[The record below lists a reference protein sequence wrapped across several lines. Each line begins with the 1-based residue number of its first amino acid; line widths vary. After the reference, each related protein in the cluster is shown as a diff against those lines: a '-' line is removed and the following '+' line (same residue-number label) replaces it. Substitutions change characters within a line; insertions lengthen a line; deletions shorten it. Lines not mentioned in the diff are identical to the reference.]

1 MMRTESRVFAFKI
14 IFSTLFESDAE
25 EAKLNFGE
33 NLSFSEQDKDFAN
46 NILTEFISN
55 KTVLEAELKTVLENY
70 ELGRIYKV
78 DLALIYLGMT
88 EIKYIKTPKPVVINE
103 VLEIAKKFS
112 TENSSK
118 FINGVLAKIE

>member
-1 MMRTESRVFAFKI
+1 MRTESRVFAFKI

-25 EAKLNFGE
+25 EAKLNFEE
-33 NLSFSEQDKDFAN
+33 NLNFSKNDKDFAN
-46 NILTEFISN
+46 SILAEFTNN
-55 KTVLEAELKTVLENY
+55 KLALEEELTTFLENY
-70 ELGRIYKV
+70 ELDRIYKV

-103 VLEIAKKFS
+103 VVEIAKKYS

-118 FINGVLAKIE
+118 FVHGILAKIE

>member
-1 MMRTESRVFAFKI
+1 MRTESRVFAFKI

-55 KTVLEAELKTVLENY
+55 KTVLDAELETVLENY

>member
-1 MMRTESRVFAFKI
+1 MRTESRVFAFKI

-33 NLSFSEQDKDFAN
+33 NLSFSEQDNDFAN

>member
-1 MMRTESRVFAFKI
+1 M
-14 IFSTLFESDAE
+14 
-25 EAKLNFGE
+25 
-33 NLSFSEQDKDFAN
+33 
-46 NILTEFISN
+46 TEFISN

>member
-1 MMRTESRVFAFKI
+1 MRTESRVFAFKI